1 MARLIPPAFLRI
13 YLSMLIALFSA
24 VLVTILMV
32 SYYLEKEE
40 IARFLQDTNYIY
52 NKFTVEL
59 DGQNNSAD
67 EYFNEEILYRYG
79 YELEWI
85 PETEDGQLCVDCNY
99 ISTIKGVEL
108 YWEYPEDSLL
118 ASYQLPDNSGK
129 LRVRLVQPYVPVEY
143 YQEYNSFWPEDPEVT
158 GVFLLMLVIVV
169 VIGCVLYYPAVK
181 LQKQIETLNRS
192 QSAFGKGDLSV
203 RAEENVPQPIK
214 KLAINF
220 NNMADDISETV
231 KESQIFAQAVPHEMR
246 TPLSRIQLATG
257 ILRKSCD
264 APMQVELLN
273 NIDSYIDDLDSLTSQ
288 VVTYSKLNSS
298 KSEEMDSQKEDILLS
313 EFISSRVAIYSANSS
328 KTVTLE
334 IESEST
340 LQCYSMHLRL
350 LMDNLIKNALSY
362 ADSHIKI
369 TVANQPKLYI
379 AVEDD
384 GAGIPEEQHQL
395 LFIPF
400 SRLDKSRNQKTG
412 GLGLGLAI
420 AKTAA
425 HKLDGTLSIGK
436 ADLGGAKFIFK
447 Q

>member
-1 MARLIPPAFLRI
+1 
-13 YLSMLIALFSA
+13 
-24 VLVTILMV
+24 
-32 SYYLEKEE
+32 
-40 IARFLQDTNYIY
+40 
-52 NKFTVEL
+52 
-59 DGQNNSAD
+59 
-67 EYFNEEILYRYG
+67 
-79 YELEWI
+79 
-85 PETEDGQLCVDCNY
+85 
-99 ISTIKGVEL
+99 
-108 YWEYPEDSLL
+108 
-118 ASYQLPDNSGK
+118 
-129 LRVRLVQPYVPVEY
+129 
-143 YQEYNSFWPEDPEVT
+143 
-158 GVFLLMLVIVV
+158 MLVIVV

-192 QSAFGKGDLSV
+192 QSAFGKGGDLSV

-264 APMQVELLN
+264 APIQVELLN

-350 LMDNLIKNALSY
+350 LMDNLIKKMRSVML
-362 ADSHIKI
+362 
-369 TVANQPKLYI
+369 I
-379 AVEDD
+379 A
-384 GAGIPEEQHQL
+384 IL
-395 LFIPF
+395 
-400 SRLDKSRNQKTG
+400 R
-412 GLGLGLAI
+412 
-420 AKTAA
+420 
-425 HKLDGTLSIGK
+425 
-436 ADLGGAKFIFK
+436 
-447 Q
+447 